1 MRTLEYCPNATD
13 ISRRSAIKKFGNID
27 IPSPS
32 VQEPLPFK
40 LSSTEPT
47 KEIVTGTYR
56 APVIVSTGTQ
66 SYTTVKVFNLPLK
79 LSKREFE
86 AFIAGHTRAS
96 VSTLTFVTDREKRT
110 FRGFA
115 FCGFADTEVASSFI
129 KDIDGRVIDNYKV
142 GAMIVRR

>member
-1 MRTLEYCPNATD
+1 MRTLEYCPNTTD
-13 ISRRSAIKKFGNID
+13 ISRRSAIKRFGNVD
-27 IPSPS
+27 TPAPF

-40 LSSTEPT
+40 LSCTEPV
-47 KEIVTGTYR
+47 KEIATGTYK
-56 APVIVSTGTQ
+56 APVIVPTGAQ
-66 SYTTVKVFNLPLK
+66 NYSTVKVFNLPLT
-79 LSKREFE
+79 LSRRDFE
-86 AFIAGHTRAS
+86 AFLAGHTRAP

-115 FCGFADTEVASSFI
+115 FCGFADAEVASLFI